1 MMKIAGGMALGGGA
15 GGKDKVEKRQIK
27 IERLRKIKVWLAS
40 SGIRK
45 IREGGLQRP
54 RMRIGYGES
63 RHIKSQF
70 GV

>member
-1 MMKIAGGMALGGGA
+1 MMKIGGVALGNGA

-27 IERLRKIKVWLAS
+27 IERLRKIKVWLVS

-54 RMRIGYGES
+54 HMRIGYGES
-63 RHIKSQF
+63 RHIKGQF